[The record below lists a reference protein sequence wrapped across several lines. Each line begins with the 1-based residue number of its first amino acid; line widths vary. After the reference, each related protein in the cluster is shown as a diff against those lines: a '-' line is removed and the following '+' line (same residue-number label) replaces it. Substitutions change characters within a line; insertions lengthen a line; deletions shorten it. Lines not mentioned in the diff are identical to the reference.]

1 MEISATSEVLKQL
14 GQVPLFRQLSE
25 KEREGLLKTA
35 KQQRFAGG
43 ETIVREGEV
52 GIAFYLIL
60 KGQVEVRRAG
70 KALARLGAGQFF
82 GEMALLADYPRSA
95 DVAALEETTCLLL
108 TRWDLRAL
116 LQSHP
121 EMAFKMLEELA
132 RRLRDTDRTLSE

>member
-1 MEISATSEVLKQL
+1 MEISHEPELIKQL
-14 GQVPLFRQLSE
+14 GRVPLFSQLSE
-25 KEREGLLKTA
+25 KERESLLKVG
-35 KQQRFAGG
+35 KQQAFASG
-43 ETIVREGEV
+43 EKIVREGEE

-82 GEMALLADYPRSA
+82 GEMALLAEYPRSA
-95 DVAALEETTCLLL
+95 DVVALEETSCLLL

-116 LQSHP
+116 LKNSP

-132 RRLRDTDRTLSE
+132 RRLRDTDRALSE